1 MKNGQIRQGSRIG
14 PPFFALYSGSAL
26 STLFCMYALSLKQPW
41 ATLLVNGLK
50 TIEVRSWPT
59 ARRGPILIHAARV
72 PDGRLQAWAKV
83 PLDLLRQTKQRGG
96 IIGSAELIGCVTY
109 ASQKAFGAD
118 QNLHLNEPGWF
129 TGPKLFGFTFTN
141 AKALPFYPFS
151 GWMRFF
157 EVDEKGTKHLRQQ
170 RKLGRIASPLLALRP
185 DEDGRSLN
193 ADKRT

>member
-1 MKNGQIRQGSRIG
+1 
-14 PPFFALYSGSAL
+14 
-26 STLFCMYALSLKQPW
+26 MYALSLKQPW

-72 PDGRLQAWAKV
+72 PDGRPQAWAKV
-83 PLDLLRQTKQRGG
+83 PLDLLKQTKQRGG
-96 IIGSAELIGCVTY
+96 IIGSAEVIGCVTY

-129 TGPKLFGFTFTN
+129 LGPKLFGFTFTN

-157 EVDEKGTKHLRQQ
+157 EVDEKGLKHPSSK
-170 RKLGRIASPLLALRP
+170 RKQGRIASPLLALRP
-185 DEDGRSLN
+185 DDNDRSVN
-193 ADKRT
+193 AGQT